1 MVPIGD
7 VDNLDALADVLG
19 CKVGISRLI
28 LVCHWELKSYS
39 IWNLILEK
47 LER

>member
-19 CKVGISRLI
+19 CKVGISRVLSWYAI
-28 LVCHWELKSYS
+28 GSLSHTLFG
-39 IWNLILEK
+39 I
-47 LER
+47 

>member
-19 CKVGISRLI
+19 CKVGISPM
-28 LVCHWELKSYS
+28 SYLG
-39 IWNLILEK
+39 IPLGA
-47 LER
+47 